1 MRRQLTLFLPPEQRA
16 VVEPFRQRLDPRQHA
31 LIPAHVTL
39 CRDDELADWPTLERR
54 LSGLSAFSLTL
65 RFGAPQ
71 VLPDGCILL
80 RPTHGAEQY
89 QDLRRF
95 VLGPSAPTHG
105 AHLTLLHPRH
115 ATGATPDL
123 TEVAAALAGLT
134 ATFRTIALIEQRDSN
149 PWQVLREYGR
159 AA

>member
-54 LSGLSAFSLTL
+54 LSDLGAFSLTL

-71 VLPDGCILL
+71 VLPGGCILL

-89 QDLRRF
+89 QELRRF
-95 VLGPSAPTHG
+95 LLGSSAPIHG
-105 AHLTLLHPRH
+105 AHVTLLHPRH

-123 TEVAAALAGLT
+123 TEIATALAGLT
-134 ATFRTIALIEQRDSN
+134 ATIRTIALIEQHDSN
-149 PWQVLREYGR
+149 PWQLLREYGS